1 MLECREETP
10 HYQLGVSN
18 LTVYIAADLIS
29 AHYHLTTTIEY
40 AVGGLFVCLLV
51 SICQHHTL
59 TLDT

>member
-40 AVGGLFVCLLV
+40 AVGGLLSACLCQ
-51 SICQHHTL
+51 ICQHHTL
-59 TLDT
+59 MLDT